1 MEESEQI
8 ESNPME
14 FTSGCLLQASQQVKE
29 DFQIKSEPMEFQSAC
44 SLQPS
49 GHVEVTVEIKSEPTE
64 FQMDSQQQC
73 PVKHVAGSSELSI
86 SDSSLEKKNSDTNV
100 CTYHFQAARMIN
112 TQVHVSETVSGHI
125 QTQSSDNN
133 TVFGKR
139 EDNFLSDLY
148 SSMATDDLY
157 GKEEHACQRHGRSK
171 CKSTQ
176 KVDMLVAETGVVSD
190 QLPSNSDRNSV
201 VDTYATVRSNSLHDN
216 NIHVKK
222 LQREIVSS
230 LIRCNPLVSAV
241 LGSSESLEKASISSL
256 LFTQKNIPHPFGIVT
271 HVEFNGAPLLFMAN
285 TSIINEI
292 TIGEEGTEVNITE
305 NNDTIMTQSLD
316 SHPEFGDSGD
326 SIDLQGKDDKMMKSV
341 SSDSK
346 KFYPSSNLD
355 HHSPNNSSKVEET
368 NIESGVSVG
377 KNGSDM
383 AAGSKTITKAN
394 SADLHDKIDGV
405 MHDHPYARR
414 YFRTCRPFSRP
425 YTDPVRP
432 IWLEHSYSECSKGLS
447 VNSLGINHV
456 NFFSSKST
464 NNVTQNGLH
473 QEMNLGHVNEESHAV
488 KKGSATGEYDQDIS
502 QNRGHVTDECHA
514 VEKDL
519 ATTDYDQNISR
530 NSGHATEES
539 HVAEKA
545 LTTAEYEQ
553 DINHMTGESHAIEE
567 DLATCESD
575 QDICRRQYKIYFRVC
590 AIQEI
595 SLPDNRKEKDGFG
608 MKFRENEKLHCLYI
622 DRTNGDKKELS
633 ASCGCCSKTFAALPD
648 FIKHLNEKCSTQRPD
663 ELKLQLIDRSDPN
676 KNSIRTVPGVY
687 LLPQCC
693 TCQKRLL
700 GKSETLVPG
709 KLNIVDK
716 MKAFDK
722 YICKCKH
729 GKAYIDKP
737 SLVLPN
743 DSNKTMRGKK
753 CLRPKVRY
761 PNVLPPDSKCTM
773 HYIRV
778 VDRRHHWY
786 TCGICL
792 ACFCTQSLFTSHIS
806 TGLCENNVKDIP
818 FFMNSK
824 SKHYYWEC
832 ELEDSQILSRRTCY
846 MCRHCIRTFHSYMA
860 CVKHG
865 QQCGFSGKHLPN
877 VQFAMLRRCQTCNG
891 KQIQVPDRSDEMMKL
906 VEQFEDIYTRI
917 NVKFVVCDI
926 TSSYCSC
933 NQLHKLNP
941 QIKTLAFEVDVTNGA
956 FENRTDD
963 TTIHK
968 ETQTNDHLNFDFT
981 EESSKIDEGENDI
994 ELDHQTGLM
1003 IPCYK
1008 IETVMMSAPWSSVPK
1023 FERRVQ
1029 KGTSCSE
1036 NQCCCDQKY
1045 HTLKQ
1050 SNSKHTKKVRC
1061 GYCNEWL
1068 EYSAFF
1074 KHVSKCTVTNES
1086 IILPVLSRA
1095 HKPPYICGLCTSTF
1109 TKLCDVVLH
1118 MDVCAN
1124 TFPYICNDR
1133 TFGSMKHKMLPY
1145 CKKHYGRTRSL
1156 KSRGMDRDFD
1166 RYLDILIKWD
1176 PEAYCT
1182 CDPRKGA
1189 VQEELYEEKTSLAP
1203 QSNNKFGK
1211 PECQEGGLAKSI
1223 VVERESGTSKGIR
1236 RQRRGEL
1243 KTCSFCGAK
1252 FRSRIM
1258 FHAHREIHF
1267 NQSRICYVCGRLL
1280 NTVHLMTNHIRRRH
1294 CLNSR
1299 GEQVPPSKRYKYESG
1314 RKRPRTGQ
1322 SQCHLCGKVLKM
1334 RECLRYH
1341 FKFACK
1347 SNVFFK

>member
-1 MEESEQI
+1 M
-8 ESNPME
+8 
-14 FTSGCLLQASQQVKE
+14 FV
-29 DFQIKSEPMEFQSAC
+29 
-44 SLQPS
+44 
-49 GHVEVTVEIKSEPTE
+49 
-64 FQMDSQQQC
+64 
-73 PVKHVAGSSELSI
+73 
-86 SDSSLEKKNSDTNV
+86 
-100 CTYHFQAARMIN
+100 
-112 TQVHVSETVSGHI
+112 
-125 QTQSSDNN
+125 
-133 TVFGKR
+133 KR
-139 EDNFLSDLY
+139 EDDFQSDLY
-148 SSMATDDLY
+148 SSMATGDLY
-157 GKEEHACQRHGRSK
+157 EKEEHACQTYGRSE

-176 KVDMLVAETGVVSD
+176 KVEMLVAETDVVSD
-190 QLPSNSDRNSV
+190 QLASNTDRNSG
-201 VDTYATVRSNSLHDN
+201 VDTYATVRSNSLHGN
-216 NIHVKK
+216 TIGIKK

-241 LGSSESLEKASISSL
+241 LSSSESLEKASVSS
-256 LFTQKNIPHPFGIVT
+256 LFTQKNIPHPLGIVT

-285 TSIINEI
+285 TSSINEI
-292 TIGEEGTEVNITE
+292 TIEEEGTEVNVTE
-305 NNDTIMTQSLD
+305 NNDTIMTQYLD
-316 SHPEFGDSGD
+316 SHPEYGDTDD
-326 SIDLQGKDDKMMKSV
+326 SVDLQGKDNNMMENIN
-341 SSDSK
+341 SDPQNVDP
-346 KFYPSSNLD
+346 PSSIE
-355 HHSPNNSSKVEET
+355 HHNPNNSAKDEET
-368 NIESGVSVG
+368 NLESGVSVM
-377 KNGSDM
+377 KNVNDM
-383 AAGSKTITKAN
+383 AAGSKNTTMAN
-394 SADLHDKIDGV
+394 SADVHDEIDGV
-405 MHDHPYARR
+405 IHDHSYARK
-414 YFRTCRPFSRP
+414 YFRACRPFSRQ
-425 YTDPVRP
+425 YTDPFRP

-447 VNSLGINHV
+447 VKSLGIQHV

-464 NNVTQNGLH
+464 NNITQNGLH
-473 QEMNLGHVNEESHAV
+473 QEMNLGHVTEGSHAV
-488 KKGSATGEYDQDIS
+488 EKGLATNEYDQD
-502 QNRGHVTDECHA
+502 
-514 VEKDL
+514 
-519 ATTDYDQNISR
+519 ISR

-553 DINHMTGESHAIEE
+553 DINHVTGESHAIEE
-567 DLATCESD
+567 DLAACESD
-575 QDICRRQYKIYFRVC
+575 QDICRRQYRMYSRVC
-590 AIQEI
+590 AIQDI
-595 SLPDNRKEKDGFG
+595 TLPDNQKEKDGLG
-608 MKFRENEKLHCLYI
+608 MEFRENEKLHCLYI

-648 FIKHLNEKCSTQRPD
+648 FIKHLNEKCSSQRPD

-676 KNSIRTVPGVY
+676 INSIRSIPGVY
-687 LLPQCC
+687 LLPQCR

-700 GKSETLVPG
+700 GKSETSVSG

-722 YICKCKH
+722 YLCKCK
-729 GKAYIDKP
+729 AEIDKP
-737 SLVLPN
+737 FLVLPN

-753 CLRPKVRY
+753 NLRSKVKF
-761 PNVLPPDSKCTM
+761 PNFLPPDSKCTM

-778 VDRRHHWY
+778 VDRSHHWY

-832 ELEDSQILSRRTCY
+832 ELEDSQIVSRRTCY

-860 CVKHG
+860 CVRHG
-865 QQCGFSGKHLPN
+865 QQCGFSDKLLPN

-891 KQIQVPDRSDEMMKL
+891 KQIKMPDRSDEMKKL
-906 VEQFEDIYTRI
+906 VEQFEDAYTRM
-917 NVKFVVCDI
+917 NKKFVVCDI
-926 TSSYCSC
+926 TSSKCPC
-933 NQLHKLNP
+933 NLLNKLNP
-941 QIKTLAFEVDVTNGA
+941 QIKTLAFEVDVTNDA

-963 TTIHK
+963 TTTHK
-968 ETQTNDHLNFDFT
+968 GTQTNDHLNFDFT
-981 EESSKIDEGENDI
+981 EESSKINEGENDI
-994 ELDHQTGLM
+994 ELDHETGLM
-1003 IPCYK
+1003 IPRYK
-1008 IETVMMSAPWSSVPK
+1008 IETVMMSAPWSSVPR
-1023 FERRVQ
+1023 FERKIQ

-1036 NQCCCDQKY
+1036 KQCCCDQKYAY

-1068 EYSAFF
+1068 ECSAFF
-1074 KHVSKCTVTNES
+1074 KHVSKCTLTNES

-1095 HKPPYICGLCTSTF
+1095 NKPPYICGLCTSTF

-1118 MDVCAN
+1118 MDVCAK

-1145 CKKHYGRTRSL
+1145 CKKHFGRTRCL
-1156 KSRGMDRDFD
+1156 ESRGMDPDFD
-1166 RYLDILIKWD
+1166 RYLNILIKWD

-1182 CDPRKGA
+1182 GHPRKGA
-1189 VQEELYEEKTSLAP
+1189 VQEEIYEETASVAP

-1211 PECQEGGLAKSI
+1211 PECQQDVLANPE
-1223 VVERESGTSKGIR
+1223 VVKRESRNSKGIHR
-1236 RQRRGEL
+1236 SQKGKL

-1252 FRSRIM
+1252 FSGRNM

-1267 NQSRICYVCGRLL
+1267 NQSRICYVCGRVL
-1280 NTVHLMTNHIRRRH
+1280 NTVHLMTTHIRRRH
-1294 CLNSR
+1294 CLNAR

-1322 SQCHLCGKVLKM
+1322 SQCHLCGKVFKM